1 MRLPHDIV
9 ILVADGSRMLLLKN
23 DGDPVCPDLRVIGHR
38 QMENP
43 SNRELLSDAPGLGFS
58 SGYPGRDTFSKSDPH
73 QANEARF
80 LAGAAEALA
89 QAAVG
94 AKGLIIVA
102 PPDAL
107 GELRRHYDARIRN
120 VLVAE
125 ITRDFVKHP
134 VDEIASLLSAHEKE
148 PEE

>member
-43 SNRELLSDAPGLGFS
+43 SNRELLSDAPGLGFA

-73 QANEARF
+73 QANEDRF

-89 QAAVG
+89 EVADSAS
-94 AKGLIIVA
+94 GLIVVA

-107 GELRRHYDARIRN
+107 GELRRHYDARVRKA
-120 VLVAE
+120 LVAE
-125 ITRDFVKHP
+125 IDRDLVKHP
-134 VDEIASLLSAHEKE
+134 VDEITRLLSVHGVE
-148 PEE
+148 PEA